1 MLQSISVTIIAAS
14 VVVVAIVLIPLILQ
28 VRRTAREAEKLLE
41 TARMEIVPLS
51 HDLTVIAKEI
61 SGIVQ
66 SVHRQ
71 VEKVEE
77 GIATVQDAA
86 GRFRDFEEAALTIVE
101 TPLVKLATLVSA
113 ASRGLGAFL
122 RFFRGPAAE

>member
-1 MLQSISVTIIAAS
+1 MLQTISVTIIAAS
-14 VVVVAIVLIPLILQ
+14 IVVVAIVLIPLILQ
-28 VRRTAREAEKLLE
+28 IRRTAREAEKLME
-41 TARMEIVPLS
+41 TARMEIVPLG
-51 HDLTVIAKEI
+51 HDLTVISKEI

-66 SVHRQ
+66 SIHRQ

-101 TPLVKLATLVSA
+101 APLVRLATLVNA
-113 ASRGLGAFL
+113 ATRGIGAFVRFL
-122 RFFRGPAAE
+122 RSPAAE